1 MQPAGDRAMGYD
13 GTMRMDTDA
22 GADGAPYLT
31 DAARWEAVRGRAR
44 AADGAFWYS
53 VRTTGVYCRPSCGA
67 RLPRRENVGFHDS
80 QAAARAAGF
89 RPCLRCRP
97 DEQDRNAAAV
107 SAACRAI
114 EAAVAG
120 GAPAPDLAALAAAA
134 GLSRFHFHRVFR
146 AATGVTPRGYA
157 FGLRG
162 ARMQAALDGPGRVTD
177 AIYDAGYGSSGRFYA
192 AAGGVLGMTPGAW
205 RDGGRD
211 AAIRYA
217 IGMSSLGHVLVA
229 ATGRGI
235 CAVRLG
241 DDPAA
246 LAEGLRA
253 RFPNAAAVSDGDAA
267 FAALVGRVIA
277 LVDGGAD
284 DAALP
289 LDIRGTAFQ
298 RRVWE
303 ALRAIPAGTTLTYGA
318 LAARIG
324 APRAVRAVGAA
335 CGANPV
341 AVVVPCHRVVGHDG
355 RLTGYAWGMG
365 RKRALLAREGAL
377 DAGGPS
383 RGTADQVSSGSPSV
397 STSISPPI
405 VSSPSSRSDASSSTS
420 SSTSSSATSTSTSP
434 SSPGSAAAIFFGRLS
449 SGALPAGRRGRG

>member
-1 MQPAGDRAMGYD
+1 MAYD
-13 GTMRMDTDA
+13 GIMQTEAEA
-22 GADGAPYLT
+22 GAGGAPYRT
-31 DAARWEAVRGRAR
+31 DAARWEAVRARAR
-44 AADGAFWYS
+44 AADGEFWYS

-107 SAACRAI
+107 AAACRAI

-120 GAPAPDLAALAAAA
+120 GEPVPDLGTLAAGA

-146 AATGVTPRGYA
+146 AATGVTPRAYA
-157 FGLRG
+157 SGLRG
-162 ARMQAALDGPGRVTD
+162 TRMQAALDAPGRVTD

-192 AAGGVLGMTPGAW
+192 AADGVLGMTPGAW
-205 RDGGRD
+205 RNGGRD

-217 IGMSSLGHVLVA
+217 VGASSLGYVLVA
-229 ATGRGI
+229 ATARGV

-246 LAEGLRA
+246 LTEGLRA
-253 RFPNAAAVSDGDAA
+253 RFPNAALSDGDAG
-267 FAALVGRVIA
+267 FAALVARVIA
-277 LVDGGAD
+277 LVDGAGA

-303 ALRAIPAGTTLTYGA
+303 ALRAIPAGTTLTYGD

-355 RLTGYAWGMG
+355 RLTGYAWGIA

-377 DAGGPS
+377 DAGDAPRS
-383 RGTADQVSSGSPSV
+383 RRAD
-397 STSISPPI
+397 
-405 VSSPSSRSDASSSTS
+405 
-420 SSTSSSATSTSTSP
+420 
-434 SSPGSAAAIFFGRLS
+434 
-449 SGALPAGRRGRG
+449 PA